1 MASPG
6 YDQTDFKG
14 TNMKKHPAIWAAL
27 AGMLVLGLGA
37 CDNKGPAERAGEK
50 IDNAAE
56 NVKEAGENAA
66 DKVSEAAKD
75 AKEEVKEAAQDVK
88 EAVTK

>member
-1 MASPG
+1 
-6 YDQTDFKG
+6 
-14 TNMKKHPAIWAAL
+14 MKKHPVIWAAL
-27 AGMLVLGLGA
+27 AGTLVLGLGA

-56 NVKEAGENAA
+56 SVKEAGESAA
-66 DKVSEAAKD
+66 DKVSDAATD
-75 AKEEVKEAAQDVK
+75 AKEEIKEAAQDVK